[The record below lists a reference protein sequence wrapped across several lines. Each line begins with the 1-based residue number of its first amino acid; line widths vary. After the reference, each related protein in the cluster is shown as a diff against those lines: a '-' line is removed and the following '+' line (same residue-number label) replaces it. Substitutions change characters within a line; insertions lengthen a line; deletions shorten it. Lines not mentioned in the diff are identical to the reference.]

1 LAVRVMG
8 AAFLTSGTVVVAIR
22 ISLAL
27 KLFDY
32 SKNRVVGNLR
42 RDQMLTPLDA
52 KGTGWVA

>member
-1 LAVRVMG
+1 MISLTLATALLVRVTG

-32 SKNRVVGNLR
+32 IKCRLPSSGQ
-42 RDQMLTPLDA
+42 DSTI
-52 KGTGWVA
+52 